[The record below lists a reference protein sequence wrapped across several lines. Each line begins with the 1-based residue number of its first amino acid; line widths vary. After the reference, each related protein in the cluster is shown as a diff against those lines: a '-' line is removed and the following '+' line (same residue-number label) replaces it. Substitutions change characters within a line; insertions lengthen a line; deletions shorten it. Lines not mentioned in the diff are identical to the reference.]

1 LARDH
6 FPFLHPQRINVQDRS
21 FVSFE
26 LTPVIKAV
34 IDQST
39 RVLQTYAVDPG
50 LIPEHANGERRIT
63 QGGYGDRQLFEL
75 VQNAADEIAAQ
86 PGGSVHVVLTD
97 THLYCAN
104 EGTAVTPEGAET
116 ILRMSMSRKRG
127 GQIGRFGVGVKSVLV
142 VTDTPQFFSSS
153 GSFGFDREWAHAQIR
168 AVPGVTARLGKDFEA
183 PVLRMAR
190 SLDQAAERAT
200 DPVLDELLDWATTVV
215 RLPLLDGAAERLG
228 QDMHGGPSGNGR
240 EEFPIGFQL
249 FSPHVAKVTLEDRR
263 PRPIVRRTLTV
274 ERDGELHTV
283 REERPGRHP
292 AAARWRVFTL
302 THDPTDVARSS
313 AGELHDRVSLDI
325 SWAVPEYEKEAN
337 GLMASPKGRGRFW
350 SFFPT
355 KYEMTLSG
363 ILNGAWKTNEDR
375 QNLLD
380 SSPFNQEMIQVAAR
394 LVVESLPRLAPSE
407 DPAAYLPLLPGRS
420 RESETVSWADRHLTE
435 RIWEATAHRPS
446 LPNQDGR
453 LMVPRDLNIHPS
465 LGKDN
470 KSLVRW
476 LTLWNSYPGRPTN
489 WLHPSVEATDLRSG
503 KVEHILKAAK
513 CERAS
518 VRQWLEALVV
528 DGTAEAS
535 ATAVRIVADMI
546 QSASPY
552 ADEARTAR
560 IVLTEEHGM
569 VAPVVGKV
577 FRRTD
582 QDGLRES
589 LVYVDTALSDD
600 PTLAG
605 ALAVLG
611 IREADVRGRFVSV
624 LEQGFGS
631 YGPQEWTRFWELF
644 HQAGSGQLSHE
655 VVRRVA
661 DPLSTLYVRTSDGRF
676 HPMRDCLLPGP
687 VVTPE
692 TDPSITVDDRFHSD
706 DRAFFREVGLS
717 DRPTGGHRP
726 EQEQWFEQYREAAH
740 RQYCATLPDQAS
752 RPTLAKIKL
761 EGAAIGGPL
770 HLLPQL
776 SEQARA
782 NFLRVLPEDALVDN
796 WTLQVGA
803 QVGTR
808 RAVASPMR
816 WMLRR
821 HGLVPT
827 SQGLRRVAEAV
838 GPQLSAYG
846 DVLPVA
852 QISVEK
858 ARKLRLAAGVEE
870 VPGSFWDRLL
880 EKLQNSEDDAFVGNT
895 YVLLTRL
902 EVAFPDDTLTRCRI
916 GDEWGTRPD
925 GEIAVAAS
933 QDEYRALRVERLPA
947 LLTASVA
954 DAAVL
959 IKQWGMLPYADVI
972 SRETRYES
980 SGEAVPLKEAYPT
993 LRQLYGSKVDQYT
1006 LQHCKVLEEVTRT
1019 PNGMKPRAL
1028 NSSLQGSL
1036 ILVLEAA
1043 TPLQALMAVD
1053 RELRWRMGES
1063 GCRQVLEAQQRQEED
1078 QKVKSALKAVRE
1090 TDDVVTKLLLL
1101 LGAEALRERLPAG
1114 LMDGERAE
1122 NGGAEP
1128 DGYRIAQMAFNA
1140 HGDSILHEHARD
1152 LQSLYPSHA
1161 PSSFR
1166 GASNAVA
1173 FVSDLRFPDSFA
1185 GFRAP
1190 SLEPRIDVD
1199 GPRHFP
1205 RLHDY
1210 QERLAANV
1218 FAMLDRIVPQRGMLS
1233 LPTGAGKTRVTAE
1246 AVIRWVKQV
1255 GRLDG
1260 PILWIAQ
1267 TEELCEQAVQSWKFV
1282 WEKVGAETPLA
1293 INRLWSSHEA
1303 GPVTDRPQLVVATD
1317 AKLQQPNCLAA
1328 DAYAW
1333 LRDAA
1338 LVIVDEAHT
1347 AISPRYTEILAH
1359 LGLTASHT
1367 DRHLLGL
1374 TATPF
1379 RPDQDETRRLINRF
1393 GGRGRRLDDGVF
1405 ASGDAY
1411 AELQRLGMLAQVEH
1425 RLLQGGTITL
1435 NREEKQHAEQLSVLS
1450 RAAEQR
1456 LADDH
1461 DRNNRILTE
1470 ISNLPE
1476 DWPVLV
1482 FATSVDHAKYLAA
1495 KLRDRKITASAVD
1508 SNTSPSDRRR
1518 RIDDFRA
1525 RRTRVLTN
1533 YGVLTQ
1539 GFDAPATR
1547 AVVVARPVYSPNV
1560 YQQMIGRGL
1569 RGRLNGGEDTCL
1581 ILNVRDNIANF
1592 DTALAFTQFEHL
1604 WSSK

>member
-1 LARDH
+1 MS
-6 FPFLHPQRINVQDRS
+6 P
-21 FVSFE
+21 E
-26 LTPVIKAV
+26 LTPVLKTV
-34 IDQST
+34 VDQSA
-39 RVLQTYAVDPG
+39 RVLKTYAVDPG

-75 VQNAADEIAAQ
+75 VQNAADEISAE
-86 PGGSVHVVLTD
+86 PGGSAHVVLTD

-104 EGTAVTPEGAET
+104 EGTPVTPEGAET

-142 VTDTPQFFSSS
+142 VTDTPQFFSRT
-153 GSFGFDREWAHAQIR
+153 GSFGFDREWAQTQIR
-168 AVPGVTARLGKDFEA
+168 SVPEVAARLGERFET

-190 SLDQAAERAT
+190 PLDEATERAA
-200 DPVLDELLDWATTVV
+200 DPVLDELLSWATTVV
-215 RLPLLDGAAERLG
+215 RLPLLDGAADRLG
-228 QDMHGGPSGNGR
+228 QDMHGGQSTGSR
-240 EEFPIGFQL
+240 EEFPVGFQL
-249 FSPHVAKVTLEDRR
+249 FSPHVAKVVLEDRR
-263 PRPIVRRTLTV
+263 PRPVVRRTLTV
-274 ERDGELHTV
+274 ERDQELHTV

-292 AAARWRVFTL
+292 SASRWRVFTL
-302 THDPTDVARSS
+302 HHEPTAAARDS
-313 AGELHDRVSLDI
+313 AGELHDRVSLDV
-325 SWAVPEYEKEAN
+325 SWAVREYEKDATT
-337 GLMASPKGRGRFW
+337 GLMSTPRGRGRFW

-380 SSPFNQEMIQVAAR
+380 SSPFNQEMIRVAAR
-394 LVVESLPRLAPSE
+394 LVVESLPGLAPAE
-407 DPAAYLPLLPGRS
+407 DPAAYLPLLPGRP
-420 RESETVSWADRHLTE
+420 RESETVSWADRYLTE
-435 RIWEATAHRPS
+435 HIWEATAHRPS
-446 LPNQDGR
+446 LPDQDGLLR
-453 LMVPRDLNIHPS
+453 VPRDLNIHPP
-465 LGKDN
+465 LGRDN

-476 LTLWNSYPGRPTN
+476 LTMWNSYPGRPTN
-489 WLHPSVEATDLRSG
+489 WLHPSVEATDLRAG

-513 CERAS
+513 RERAS
-518 VRQWLEALVV
+518 VREWLEALVS

-535 ATAVRIVADMI
+535 ATAVRIVADMVK
-546 QSASPY
+546 SSSPD
-552 ADEARTAR
+552 AIDARTAR

-600 PTLAG
+600 PSLAS

-611 IREADVRGRFVSV
+611 IRDADVRGRFVSV
-624 LEQGFGS
+624 LEQGFTA

-644 HQAGSGQLSHE
+644 HQAGSSHLSHE
-655 VVRRVA
+655 VVRRVP
-661 DPLSTLYVRTSDGRF
+661 DPRSMLYVRTAGGSFRLV
-676 HPMRDCLLPGP
+676 RDCLLPGP
-687 VVTPE
+687 VVTA
-692 TDPSITVDDRFHSD
+692 DSDSSVAVDTRFHSD
-706 DRAFFREVGLS
+706 DMSFFREMGLR

-726 EQEQWFEQYREAAH
+726 EEEPWFEQYREVAH
-740 RQYCATLPDQAS
+740 KEYCATLPDQAA
-752 RPTLAKIKL
+752 RPTLARIKL
-761 EGAAIGGPL
+761 EGAAVGGPL
-770 HLLPQL
+770 HLLPEL
-776 SEQARA
+776 SNEARA
-782 NFLRVLPEDALVDN
+782 NFLKVLPEDALIDN

-803 QVGTR
+803 QVSTR

-816 WMLRR
+816 WMLKR
-821 HGLVPT
+821 HGLVST
-827 SQGLRRVAEAV
+827 SQGILPLTEAV
-838 GPQLSAYG
+838 GPQLAAYS

-852 QISVEK
+852 QISAEK
-858 ARKLRLAAGVEE
+858 ARKLRLATSVEE
-870 VPGSFWDRLL
+870 VPGSFWDQLL
-880 EKLQNSEDDAFVGNT
+880 EKLQHSEDDVFVGNT

-902 EVAFPDDTLTRCRI
+902 EVPFPDDSLTRCRI
-916 GDEWGTRPD
+916 GDEWATRPD
-925 GEIAVAAS
+925 GEIAVASS
-933 QDEYRALRVERLPA
+933 QEEYRALRSEGLPA
-947 LLTASVA
+947 LLAATAE
-954 DAAVL
+954 DAALLV
-959 IKQWGMLPYADVI
+959 KQWGMLPYADVI
-972 SRETRYES
+972 SRETRHEPA
-980 SGEAVPLKEAYPT
+980 GEPVPLKEAYPT
-993 LRQLYGSKVDQYT
+993 LRQLRGSQVDQYT
-1006 LQHCKVLEEVTRT
+1006 LQRCKVLEEVTRT
-1019 PNGMKPRAL
+1019 PNGMRPTRL
-1028 NSSLQGSL
+1028 NSSLQGST
-1036 ILVLEAA
+1036 ILVLEPAD
-1043 TPLQALMAVD
+1043 PLEALIAVD
-1053 RELRWRMGES
+1053 RELRWRMGEA
-1063 GCRQVLEAQQRQEED
+1063 GCKQVLEAQQRQEED

-1090 TDDVVTKLLLL
+1090 TDDVVAKLLLL
-1101 LGAEALRERLPAG
+1101 LGAEALRDRLPAG

-1152 LQSLYPSHA
+1152 LQNRYPSQA

-1166 GASNAVA
+1166 GASTAVA
-1173 FVSDLRFPDSFA
+1173 FVADLRFPDTFA

-1190 SLEPRIDVD
+1190 SLESRIDVD

-1218 FAMLDRIVPQRGMLS
+1218 FTMLDRIVPQRGMLS

-1293 INRLWSSHEA
+1293 INRLWSTNEA

-1328 DAYAW
+1328 DSYAW

-1359 LGLTASHT
+1359 LGLTASRT

-1393 GGRGRRLDDGVF
+1393 GGRGRRLDEGVF
-1405 ASGDAY
+1405 PDDGAY

-1461 DRNNRILTE
+1461 DRNNRILAE
-1470 ISNLPE
+1470 VSGMPG

-1495 KLRDRKITASAVD
+1495 KLRDLDITASAVD
-1508 SNTSPSDRRR
+1508 STTSPIDRRR

-1525 RRTRVLTN
+1525 GRTRVLTN

-1569 RGRLNGGEDTCL
+1569 RGRLNGGKETCL
-1581 ILNVRDNIANF
+1581 ILNVRDNIQNF
-1592 DTALAFTQFEHL
+1592 DTTLAFTQFEHL

>member
-1 LARDH
+1 MS
-6 FPFLHPQRINVQDRS
+6 P
-21 FVSFE
+21 E
-26 LTPVIKAV
+26 LNPVLKTV
-34 IDQST
+34 IDQSS
-39 RVLQTYAVDPG
+39 RVLRTYAVDPG
-50 LIPEHANGERRIT
+50 LVPEHANGERRIT

-75 VQNAADEIAAQ
+75 VQNAADEIAAE
-86 PGGSVHVVLTD
+86 PGGTVHVVLTD
-97 THLYCAN
+97 TYLYCAN
-104 EGTAVTPEGAET
+104 EGTPVRPEGAET

-142 VTDTPQFFSSS
+142 VTDAPQFFSRT
-153 GSFGFDREWAHAQIR
+153 GCFGFDRDWAYERIR
-168 AVPGVTARLGKDFEA
+168 SIPEVRARLGDEFEA

-190 SLDQAAERAT
+190 ELDESVERAA
-200 DPVLDELLDWATTVV
+200 DPVLDELLGWATTVV
-215 RLPLLDGAAERLG
+215 RLPLLDGAADRLG
-228 QDMHGGPSGNGR
+228 HDMHGGRHSTDGR
-240 EEFPIGFQL
+240 EEFPVGFQL
-249 FSPHVAKVTLEDRR
+249 FSPHVATVVMEDRR
-263 PRPIVRRTLTV
+263 PRPVVRRTLTV
-274 ERDGELHTV
+274 ERDQELHTV

-292 AAARWRVFTL
+292 SINHWRVFTL
-302 THDPTDVARSS
+302 THTPTDTARAS

-325 SWAVPEYEKEAN
+325 SWAVRAYEKDTTT
-337 GLMASPKGRGRFW
+337 GLMASAKGRGRFW

-380 SSPFNQEMIQVAAR
+380 SSPFNQEMIRVAAQ
-394 LVVESLPRLAPSE
+394 LVVESLPELAPPE
-407 DPAAYLPLLPGRS
+407 DPGAYLPLLPGRP

-435 RIWEATAHRPS
+435 SIWEATVHRPS
-446 LPNQDGR
+446 LPDQDGR
-453 LMVPRDLNIHPS
+453 LRVPRDLSIHPS

-470 KSLVRW
+470 KAQLRW
-476 LTLWNSYPGRPTN
+476 LTMWSSCPGRPTN
-489 WLHPSVEATDLRSG
+489 WLHPSAEATDLRAG
-503 KVEHILKAAK
+503 KVEHVLKAARR
-513 CERAS
+513 ERAS
-518 VRQWLEALVV
+518 VREWLEALVA
-528 DGTAEAS
+528 DGSAEAS
-535 ATAVRIVADMI
+535 ATAVRIVADMV
-546 QSASPY
+546 QSSSAH
-552 ADEARTAR
+552 AKEARTAR
-560 IVLTEEHGM
+560 VVLTEEHGL

-582 QDGLRES
+582 QDGLPET
-589 LVYVDTALSDD
+589 LVYVDAALSDD
-600 PTLAG
+600 PSLAG
-605 ALAVLG
+605 ALTVLG
-611 IREADVRGRFVSV
+611 IRDADVRGRFISV
-624 LEQGFGS
+624 LEQGFTS
-631 YGPQEWTRFWELF
+631 YGPEEWTRFWELF
-644 HQAGSGQLSHE
+644 HQAGSSHLSHE
-655 VVRRVA
+655 VVQRVPVPKA
-661 DPLSTLYVRTSDGRF
+661 MLYVRTAGGGFR
-676 HPMRDCLLPGP
+676 PMRDCLLPGP
-687 VVTPE
+687 VVSVDS
-692 TDPSITVDDRFHSD
+692 DPSVAVDTRFHSD
-706 DRAFFREVGLS
+706 DMAFFREVGLR
-717 DRPTGGHRP
+717 DRPTAGHRP
-726 EQEQWFEQYREAAH
+726 EGESWFEEYREVMHKA
-740 RQYCATLPDQAS
+740 YCATLPDQAS
-752 RPTLAKIKL
+752 RPTLARIKL

-770 HLLPQL
+770 HLLPGL
-776 SEQARA
+776 SNEARA
-782 NFLRVLPEDALVDN
+782 NFLKVLSDDALVDN
-796 WTLQVGA
+796 WTLQVGS

-816 WMLRR
+816 WMLKR

-827 SQGLRRVAEAV
+827 SQGVRPVGEAV
-838 GPQLSAYG
+838 GPQLAGYS

-852 QISVEK
+852 QISAEK
-858 ARKLRLAAGVEE
+858 ARKLRLAMTVEE
-870 VPGSFWDRLL
+870 VPDSFWDQLL
-880 EKLQNSEDDAFVGNT
+880 GKLQHSEDDVFVGNT

-902 EVAFPDDTLTRCRI
+902 EVPFPDDSLTRCRI

-933 QDEYRALRVERLPA
+933 QAEYRALRTEGLPA
-947 LLTASVA
+947 LLAPSA
-954 DAAVL
+954 EDAALLV
-959 IKQWGMLPYADVI
+959 KQWGMLPYADVI
-972 SRETRYES
+972 SRETRHEPA
-980 SGEAVPLKEAYPT
+980 GEPVPLKEAYPT
-993 LRQLYGSKVDQYT
+993 LRQLHGAQVDQYW
-1006 LQHCKVLEEVTRT
+1006 LQRCKVLEEVTRT
-1019 PNGMKPRAL
+1019 PNGMRPETL
-1028 NSSLQGSL
+1028 DSSLQGSTV
-1036 ILVLEAA
+1036 LVLEPADR
-1043 TPLQALMAVD
+1043 LEALMAVD
-1053 RELRWRMGES
+1053 RQLRWRMGEP
-1063 GCRQVLEAQQRQEED
+1063 GCRKVLEAQQRQEED
-1078 QKVKSALKAVRE
+1078 QRVKGALKSVRE
-1090 TDDVVTKLLLL
+1090 ADDVVTKLLLL
-1101 LGAEALRERLPAG
+1101 LGAESLRDRLPAG

-1140 HGDSILHEHARD
+1140 HGDSVLQVHTRD
-1152 LQSLYPSHA
+1152 LQGLYPTHA
-1161 PSSFR
+1161 PSSFT
-1166 GASNAVA
+1166 GASTAVA
-1173 FVSDLRFPDSFA
+1173 FVADLRFPDAFA

-1190 SLEPRIDVD
+1190 SLESRIDVD

-1218 FAMLDRIVPQRGMLS
+1218 FAMLDRMVPQRGMLS

-1282 WEKVGAETPLA
+1282 WEKVGAESPLA
-1293 INRLWSSHEA
+1293 INRLWSTNEA

-1328 DAYAW
+1328 DAYGW

-1347 AISPRYTEILAH
+1347 AITRRYTEILTH
-1359 LGLTASHT
+1359 LGLTASRT
-1367 DRHLLGL
+1367 ERHLLGL

-1379 RPDQDETRRLINRF
+1379 RNTNQDETRRLINRF
-1393 GGRGRRLDDGVF
+1393 GGRRLDEGVF
-1405 ASGDAY
+1405 AGGDAY

-1425 RLLQGGTITL
+1425 RVLQGGTITL
-1435 NREEKQHAEQLSVLS
+1435 KPEEKERAEQLSILS

-1461 DRNNRILTE
+1461 DRNARILAE
-1470 ISNLPE
+1470 ISDMP
-1476 DWPVLV
+1476 DSWPVLV

-1495 KLRDRKITASAVD
+1495 KLRDRNITASAVD
-1508 SNTSPSDRRR
+1508 STTSPHDRRR

-1525 RRTRVLTN
+1525 GRTRVLTN

-1569 RGRLNGGEDTCL
+1569 RGPYNGGKDTCL
-1581 ILNVRDNIANF
+1581 ILNVRDNIENF